1 MLTTASHQRLVPGA
15 FEVPSC
21 GWISRG
27 RFSEY
32 IFINSKEKSVSNL
45 GIRKSAGNQHAH
57 VEGVS
62 SALLL
67 DWAKEEG
74 VSAPKVAQGMI
85 NGRRGLIALDSI
97 SEDEIF
103 VGVPRSLA
111 LVVDPL
117 ERCPCKE
124 FISQSVY
131 QKFPWDAKMATL
143 LLCEKRKGKDSRL
156 YPYINQLPTIDT
168 PVRWSESE
176 IDELQSPSMKDIVL
190 KQKQE
195 WQEYYNEFRQA
206 CKGKDNDKESW
217 DDFLWAM
224 ESVRSRTFSGPYAG
238 SSLKERISM
247 AAFLG
252 VGGLLYAFIA
262 HIPLQSIGNAAIAA
276 ASFNLM
282 YDLILS
288 SRLKWYGMCPV
299 IDGINHCGKITS
311 DIQYEYFTNKFALT
325 TNRSYK
331 AGDELFISYKKA
343 NSLFVQYYGFVEEE
357 NPDDIYKLDVD
368 IAGCPRTLSL
378 QYDGQLAQSSL
389 DELSKDEELKV
400 NVEKLDSGESKLSTV
415 VRESLISALE
425 REISNKATTLADDMR
440 LLKNPGMIKDERME
454 LGVKFRIS
462 QKKILERAL
471 KAACIDA
478 NKQTL

>member
-1 MLTTASHQRLVPGA
+1 MPVTTSPAHHVSGA
-15 FEVPSC
+15 LEVPTC
-21 GWISRG
+21 GWIFRG
-27 RFSEY
+27 RISRH
-32 IFINSKEKSVSNL
+32 IFISNKGKKISSLGACKSV
-45 GIRKSAGNQHAH
+45 GNQQAN

-62 SALLL
+62 SALLT
-67 DWAKEEG
+67 WANENG
-74 VSAPKVAQGMI
+74 VTAPKVAQGMI

-124 FISQSVY
+124 FISQGVY

-143 LLCEKRKGKDSRL
+143 LLCEKRKGRNSRL
-156 YPYINQLPTIDT
+156 YTYISQLPKIDT

-176 IDELQSPSMKDIVL
+176 LDELQSPLMKDIVL

-195 WQEYYNEFRQA
+195 WRQYYDEFRKA
-206 CKGKDNDKESW
+206 CTGKDEEKESW
-217 DDFLWAM
+217 DEFLWAM
-224 ESVRSRTFSGPYAG
+224 ENVRSRTFSGPYAG
-238 SSLKERISM
+238 SSLKERLSM

-252 VGGLLYAFIA
+252 VGGLLYASIA

-299 IDGINHCGKITS
+299 IDGINHCGSITS
-311 DIQYEYFTNKFALT
+311 DIQYEYFSNKFALT

-331 AGDELFISYKKA
+331 PGDELFISYKKA

-357 NPDDIYKLDVD
+357 NPDDVYKIDVD
-368 IAGCPRTLSL
+368 IAGCHRTLSL
-378 QYDGQLAQSSL
+378 QYDGQVAQSSL
-389 DELSKDEELKV
+389 DELSKDDELKD
-400 NVEKLDSGESKLSTV
+400 NFEKLDNAESKLSSV
-415 VRESLISALE
+415 VRKSLISALE
-425 REISNKATTLADDMR
+425 KEISSKATTLADDKR

-454 LGVKFRIS
+454 LAIKFRVS

-471 KAACIDA
+471 KAACSNA
-478 NKQTL
+478 NNQP